1 MIVTGTNSVQH
12 LTMHVIRE
20 LLAILIMM
28 VTGNKLVPEVTLT
41 LDQNL
46 ELLSYLD
53 NNGHWY

>member
-1 MIVTGTNSVQH
+1 MIVTGINSVQH

-28 VTGNKLVPEVTLT
+28 VTGNNLVPEVTLT

-53 NNGHWY
+53 NDGHWY